1 MIGSLFVVCAINIW
15 ITHNFGLHSVVST
28 YVYFLLGYAMN
39 QYRLETRRWFR
50 IIMICS
56 VPIFMAAVYLKI
68 DNTIGYS
75 TLLFKVC
82 NFSGILGFMRLSRYL
97 YEQLSISAKW
107 LEYVGRH
114 TLEIYATH
122 FLFVYTF
129 ARLDVPVV
137 PLLPILSIIF
147 WAVVVTG
154 VSLSFGILIERIPYL
169 KIIYGKIEKNS
180 FFAFR

>member
-1 MIGSLFVVCAINIW
+1 
-15 ITHNFGLHSVVST
+15 
-28 YVYFLLGYAMN
+28 
-39 QYRLETRRWFR
+39 
-50 IIMICS
+50 
-56 VPIFMAAVYLKI
+56 MAAVYLKI

-75 TLLFKVC
+75 ALLFKVC

-107 LEYVGRH
+107 MEYVGRH

-137 PLLPILSIIF
+137 SPISNSIHHIL
-147 WAVVVTG
+147 G
-154 VSLSFGILIERIPYL
+154 VSCDRCVAISRCTD
-169 KIIYGKIEKNS
+169 
-180 FFAFR
+180 